1 MPPSRAE
8 ACAPIPPRPRCPS
21 MHPRKDAS
29 AAAVELSDP
38 PDPTAWGVLTASLDR
53 YNEQFVGPSDFRPL
67 VLVVRDPAGA
77 VTGGL
82 WGRTMYRWLWV
93 WHLVLPE
100 GMRRQ
105 GLGTRLMRAA
115 AAEAT
120 ARGCL
125 GAMLDTFSFQAPGF
139 YRRLGYEVFGT
150 VEDMPPGHH
159 VQFMKKRLVPDS
171 APGAI
176 TPTGQQAAERADGE

>member
-1 MPPSRAE
+1 MLP
-8 ACAPIPPRPRCPS
+8 
-21 MHPRKDAS
+21 
-29 AAAVELSDP
+29 VELSDP
-38 PDPTAWGVLTASLDR
+38 PDPTAWGVLTAGLDR

-77 VTGGL
+77 VAGGL
-82 WGRTMYRWLWV
+82 WGRTLYRWLWV
-93 WHLVLPE
+93 WFLVLPE
-100 GMRRQ
+100 ELRGQ
-105 GLGTRLMRAA
+105 GLGTRLVQ
-115 AAEAT
+115 AAEGEAA

-159 VQFMKKRLVPDS
+159 VQFMRKRLVPEIPP
-171 APGAI
+171 AAI
-176 TPTGQQAAERADGE
+176 TPAINQADRG